1 MDGRLLG
8 LARKEKE
15 AIYARSTAENER
27 RHALAYARVPELREL
42 DRRIAGL
49 MSEVVGAALGGG
61 AGRSMDAIMDESLDL
76 QARRAELLVENGWPM
91 DWLDGAWD
99 CPKCRDSGFVEGR
112 ACHCLLALYE
122 TEKAKDLSA
131 LLKLGEES
139 FGSFDLGFY
148 DDRPDPATGVSPRQV
163 MEIVFG
169 TCYDYALNFGKN
181 SPNLLFR
188 GGTGLGKTF
197 LSACIARVVSQRGH
211 SVVYDTAVSA
221 LGAFE
226 SQRFARSS
234 QEADQAEEK
243 VRRLL
248 DSELVIL
255 DDLGTEMAT
264 EFTKSALYTLVNTR
278 LIQGGKT
285 IISTN
290 LSSKDLARR
299 YTPQIVS
306 RLEGEYQV
314 LSFAGSD
321 IRQIKKERGLD

>member
-15 AIYARSTAENER
+15 AIYARSAAEGER
-27 RHALAYARVPELREL
+27 RKALVYGRVPAVRDL
-42 DRRIAGL
+42 DQRIAAL
-49 MSEVVGAALGGG
+49 MGEVVSTALGG
-61 AGRSMDAIMDESLDL
+61 AGRSMDEIMNESLEL
-76 QARRAELLVENGWPM
+76 QAQRAELLVEHGWPM
-91 DWLDGAWD
+91 DWLDSAWD
-99 CPKCRDSGFVEGR
+99 CPQCRDAGFVEGR
-112 ACHCLLALYE
+112 PCRCLMELYE
-122 TEKAKDLSA
+122 KEKAKDLSA
-131 LLKLGEES
+131 LLKLGQES

-148 DDRPDPATGVSPRQV
+148 DDRPDPATGISPRQV
-163 MEIVFG
+163 METVFG
-169 TCYDYALNFGKN
+169 ICYDYALNFGKN

-197 LSACIARVVSQRGH
+197 LSACIARVVSGRNH
-211 SVVYDTAVSA
+211 SVVYETAVAA

-226 SQRFARSS
+226 TQRFARDAR
-234 QEADQAEEK
+234 EAAEAEEK
-243 VRRLL
+243 VRRIL
-248 DSELVIL
+248 DSELLIL
-255 DDLGTEMAT
+255 DDLGTEMTT

-290 LSSKDLARR
+290 LSAKDLARR

-306 RLEGEYQV
+306 RLEGEYQT

-321 IRQIKKERGLD
+321 IRQIKKERGLE

>member
-15 AIYARSTAENER
+15 AIHARSVAESER
-27 RHALAYARVPELREL
+27 RHALVYGRVPEIREL
-42 DRRIAGL
+42 DGRIAAL
-49 MSEVVGAALGGG
+49 MSEVVESALGGR
-61 AGRSMDAIMDESLDL
+61 GRSMEEIMAESLEL
-76 QARRAELLVENGWPM
+76 QARRAERLVENGWPM
-91 DWLDGAWD
+91 DWLDGAWE

-112 ACHCLLALYE
+112 PCLCLKELYE
-122 TEKAKDLSA
+122 KEKAKDLSA

-139 FGSFDLGFY
+139 FGSFDLGYY
-148 DDRPDPATGVSPRQV
+148 DDRPDPASGISPRQV

-221 LGAFE
+221 LEAFE
-226 SQRFARSS
+226 TQRFARGS
-234 QEADQAEEK
+234 QEAAEAEER

-255 DDLGTEMAT
+255 DDLGTEMTT
-264 EFTKSALYTLVNTR
+264 EFSKSALYTLINTR
-278 LIQGGKT
+278 LIRGGRT

-290 LSSKDLARR
+290 LSPRELERR

-306 RLEGEYQV
+306 RLEGEYQT
-314 LSFAGSD
+314 LIFAGSD
-321 IRQIKKERGLD
+321 IRRIKKERGLE

>member
-15 AIYARSTAENER
+15 RIRERAEAENTR
-27 RHALAYARVPELREL
+27 RHAEVYTRVPVLRDL
-42 DRRIAGL
+42 DTRIAAL
-49 MSEVVGAALGGG
+49 MGEAVTNALGG
-61 AGRSMDAIMDESLDL
+61 AGRSMDQLQRESLRL
-76 QARRAELLVENGWPM
+76 QAERAERLVENGWPL
-91 DWLDGAWD
+91 DYLDGAWQ
-99 CPKCRDSGFVEGR
+99 CPKCRDTGFVEGR
-112 ACHCLLALYE
+112 ACACLLALYE
-122 TEKAKDLSA
+122 QEKAKDLSA

-139 FGSFDLGFY
+139 FGSFDLGLY
-148 DDRPDPATGVSPRQV
+148 SDRPDPSSGISPRQT
-163 MEIVFG
+163 MELVFD
-169 TCYDYALNFGKN
+169 TCYDYALGFGPD
-181 SPNLLFR
+181 SQNLLFR

-197 LSACIARVVSQRGH
+197 LSACIARVVSERGH

-226 SQRFARSS
+226 NRRFARSES
-234 QEADQAEEK
+234 DAAEADQR

-248 DSELVIL
+248 DSELVIV
-255 DDLGTEMAT
+255 DDLGTEMVT
-264 EFTKSALYTLVNTR
+264 EMTKSALYTLINSR
-278 LIQGGKT
+278 LIARKKT

-290 LSSKDLARR
+290 LTQKELARR

-321 IRQIKKERGLD
+321 IRQIKKERGFD

>member
-15 AIYARSTAENER
+15 AVFARSTAENER
-27 RHALAYARVPELREL
+27 RHALAYARVPRLKAL
-42 DRRIAGL
+42 DGRIGAL
-49 MSEVVGAALGGG
+49 MSEVVSSALGG
-61 AGRSMDAIMDESLDL
+61 AGRSMEEIMAESLEL
-76 QARRAELLVENGWPM
+76 QAQRAELLVENGWPM
-91 DWLDGAWD
+91 DWLDGAWA
-99 CPKCRDSGFVEGR
+99 CPKCRDSGYVEGR
-112 ACHCLLALYE
+112 ACECLLALYE
-122 TEKAKDLSA
+122 EEKAKDLSA

-139 FGSFDLGFY
+139 FGSFDLGYY

-163 MEIVFG
+163 METVFG
-169 TCYDYALNFGKN
+169 ICYDYALNFGKN

-197 LSACIARVVSQRGH
+197 LSASVARVVSQRGH

-221 LGAFE
+221 LNAFE
-226 SQRFARSS
+226 TQRFARSS
-234 QEADQAEEK
+234 QESAEAEEK

-255 DDLGTEMAT
+255 DDLGTEMTT

-290 LSSKDLARR
+290 LSPKDLARR

-306 RLEGEYQV
+306 RLEGEYQT

-321 IRQIKKERGLD
+321 IRQIKKARGLE

>member
-15 AIYARSTAENER
+15 AIYARNAAENER
-27 RHALAYARVPELREL
+27 RRAEVYARVPAIREL

-61 AGRSMDAIMDESLDL
+61 GRSMDELMEESLEL
-76 QARRAELLVENGWPM
+76 QARQAELLVENGWPM
-91 DWLDGAWD
+91 DYLSGAWD

-112 ACHCLLALYE
+112 ACACLLALYE

-139 FGSFDLGFY
+139 FGSFDLGYY
-148 DDRPDPATGVSPRQV
+148 DERPDPATGMSPRQV

-169 TCYDYALNFGKN
+169 TCCDYALNFGKN

-197 LSACIARVVSQRGH
+197 LSACIARVVSARNH

-226 SQRFARSS
+226 AQRFARSP
-234 QEADQAEEK
+234 QEAAEAEER

-255 DDLGTEMAT
+255 DDLGTEMTT

-278 LIQGGKT
+278 LIQGGRT

-290 LSSKDLARR
+290 LSSADMKRR

-306 RLEGEYQV
+306 RLEGEYQE
-314 LSFAGSD
+314 LCFAGRD

>member
-15 AIYARSTAENER
+15 AIYARNAAENER
-27 RHALAYARVPELREL
+27 RRAEVYARVPAVREL

-49 MSEVVGAALGGG
+49 MSEVIGAALGGG
-61 AGRSMDAIMDESLDL
+61 GRSMDELMEESLEM
-76 QARRAELLVENGWPM
+76 QARQAELLVENGWPM
-91 DWLDGAWD
+91 DYLSGAWD

-112 ACHCLLALYE
+112 ACSCLMTLYE
-122 TEKAKDLSA
+122 AEKAKDLSA

-139 FGSFDLGFY
+139 FGSFELGLY
-148 DDRPDPATGVSPRQV
+148 DDRPDPATGISPRQV

-197 LSACIARVVSQRGH
+197 LSACIARVVSARNH

-226 SQRFARSS
+226 SQRFARSP
-234 QEADQAEEK
+234 QEAAEAEEK

-255 DDLGTEMAT
+255 DDLGTEMTT

-290 LSSKDLARR
+290 LSAKDMARR

-306 RLEGEYQV
+306 RLEGEYQE
-314 LSFAGSD
+314 LSFAGRD